1 MLPYLL
7 YVFDKNSFKPWVN
20 QVVGTGGLYQ
30 SLNPGC
36 SPSRIWNFEFNND
49 SSGRRKAKEFLMQV
63 PTGNLVV
70 FRLVAINGST
80 IEQVDSWKADTLV
93 YGPGNTLYHMLRSQG
108 VTVLDSLTSLKTI
121 NAVFAKNTP
130 SYATQQVISQGRFD
144 AISLPA
150 TFQTL
155 DSVGAILSPKFGPA
169 Q

>member
-1 MLPYLL
+1 MKLERDGWKFDTVQNILMVYNGVWASAITQDAAMCISVNNNPYMRRTCYWGLAFN
-7 YVFDKNSFKPWVN
+7 VFDKNSFKPWVN

-108 VTVLDSLTSLKTI
+108 
-121 NAVFAKNTP
+121 
-130 SYATQQVISQGRFD
+130 
-144 AISLPA
+144 
-150 TFQTL
+150 
-155 DSVGAILSPKFGPA
+155 
-169 Q
+169 